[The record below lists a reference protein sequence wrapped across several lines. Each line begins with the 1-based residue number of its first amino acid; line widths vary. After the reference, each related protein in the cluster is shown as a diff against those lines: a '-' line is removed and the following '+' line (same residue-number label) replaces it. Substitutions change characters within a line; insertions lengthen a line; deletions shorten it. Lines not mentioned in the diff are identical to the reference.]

1 MASELQS
8 CVAGV
13 ESASPQHHAVD
24 RALRGNAVKDF
35 CSRIRENSD
44 DPMTLQKPYDFCYV
58 RLALFCHSEILNGV
72 ACWGRRSAAPS
83 HAALVT
89 PLTSP
94 VDLISQVLIMT
105 RLLSLLILTVV
116 LCARVADAGVDLSQS
131 KIITE
136 AEAVRAGVPVTINVV
151 LKNSGDK
158 LAEGT
163 DVRIRLPYTGFLVRI
178 DELSE
183 LKQDDNDREVTARVN
198 IPAGGEYRFSFD
210 LLASRNEVGHHLTTY
225 IEVAYLLDQVRW
237 NSESSI
243 RIRNAPSTAGI
254 MIGGLIFEPAA
265 GWLLGWVVCY
275 GLLFVWL
282 RTRLNWVQE
291 HPKSNVLA
299 ADVRR
304 MPPLGIASLVMVPLA
319 FLMVLGGM
327 AWRDVQTLTSWQ
339 EAQATI
345 LDRRESV
352 QVSKAEW
359 HKDGRRKP
367 SGMTRTPE
375 FALKYQAGERE
386 VISSGFE
393 TGPSLHFGSQI
404 LGKAE
409 TDNWVAGKTI
419 PCWYDPSDPGIVV
432 VRRGFDAKYI
442 VFGPFFG
449 LLPLAMLW
457 FGFRQL
463 RKVSNAVRQLDEIES
478 ASGGPQLE

>member
-1 MASELQS
+1 
-8 CVAGV
+8 
-13 ESASPQHHAVD
+13 
-24 RALRGNAVKDF
+24 
-35 CSRIRENSD
+35 
-44 DPMTLQKPYDFCYV
+44 MTK
-58 RLALFCHSEILNGV
+58 
-72 ACWGRRSAAPS
+72 
-83 HAALVT
+83 
-89 PLTSP
+89 
-94 VDLISQVLIMT
+94 
-105 RLLSLLILTVV
+105 LLSLLILSVV
-116 LCARVADAGVDLSQS
+116 GFARVADAGVDLSLS
-131 KIITE
+131 KVSSDLE
-136 AEAVRAGVPVTINVV
+136 KVPAGTVVTINVV
-151 LKNSGDK
+151 VRNTGDK

-163 DVRIRLPYTGFLVRI
+163 NVRIRLPFTGFLVRI

-183 LKQDDNDREVTARVN
+183 LKRDDKEREISARVN
-198 IPAGGEYRFSFD
+198 IPAGKEFRFSFD
-210 LLASRNEVGHHLTTY
+210 LLASRSEVGHHLSTQ
-225 IEVAYLLDQVRW
+225 IEVVYLLDQVRW

-243 RIRNAPSTAGI
+243 KITNAPSTAGVV
-254 MIGGLIFEPAA
+254 IGGLRFHPAA
-265 GWLLGWVVCY
+265 FWLLGWMVCG
-275 GLLFVWL
+275 GLLFVWM
-282 RTRLNWVQE
+282 RARLQSVRE
-291 HPKSNVLA
+291 HPQSNMLP

-304 MPPLGIASLVMVPLA
+304 IPAFGLAMLVMVPLA

-404 LGKAE
+404 MGKAE

-478 ASGGPQLE
+478 AGGGPQLE